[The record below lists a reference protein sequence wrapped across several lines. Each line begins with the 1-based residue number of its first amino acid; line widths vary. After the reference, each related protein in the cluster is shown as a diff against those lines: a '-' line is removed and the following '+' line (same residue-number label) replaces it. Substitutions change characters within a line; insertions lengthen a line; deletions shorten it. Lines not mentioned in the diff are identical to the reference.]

1 MPGRISAHR
10 DAHDERI
17 GWLVFDQ
24 PERHNAI
31 SVEMWREIPRAA
43 EQLARDERVRVVI
56 LRGAG
61 DAAFVAGADI
71 SEFHEQRNA
80 GSAAGYDA
88 DSGRAFSA
96 LSELEKPVLAMIRG
110 HCIGGGVA
118 LALTADL
125 RYAADDAVFAIP
137 AARLGLGYHMS
148 GLETLKNLVGPSRA
162 KEMFFTARRFDA
174 AEAHA
179 MGLVNAVHPAGEL
192 EKRVR
197 ETAERIAGNAP
208 LTLRSVKR
216 IVGELALDPARRNQ
230 AAIDASIAACFESED
245 YREGVSAFLEKRAPR
260 FNGR

>member
-1 MPGRISAHR
+1 MPGRVTAQR
-10 DAHDERI
+10 DAHDDRI
-17 GWLVFDQ
+17 GWLVFDH

-43 EQLARDERVRVVI
+43 EQLERDERVRVVI

-80 GSAAGYDA
+80 GSAVQYDA
-88 DSGRAFSA
+88 DSGRAFAA
-96 LSELEKPVLAMIRG
+96 LTGLAKPVLAMIRG

-162 KEMFFTARRFDA
+162 KELFFTARRFDA
-174 AEAHA
+174 SEAHA
-179 MGLVNAVHPAGEL
+179 MGLVNAVLPAADL

-216 IVGELALDPARRNQ
+216 ILGELALEPAKRDQR
-230 AAIDASIAACFESED
+230 AIDASIADCFESAD
-245 YREGVSAFLEKRAPR
+245 YREGVSAFLEKRPPR
-260 FNGR
+260 FRGR